1 MGEGR
6 HSRVGKESGKDVI
19 SGKIQSI
26 NCITLCPYLRLK
38 SPLLYLDVR
47 LWALGAG
54 QGTVISQ
61 AMWLLFSQRQV
72 SRDRDGPA
80 GSSQQPIFLAADG
93 WAHGLGRGEDGA
105 PATSPAPGILH
116 L

>member
-1 MGEGR
+1 M
-6 HSRVGKESGKDVI
+6 GKESGKDVI

-54 QGTVISQ
+54 AGDCNLSGHVAPVQSK
-61 AMWLLFSQRQV
+61 ASLQRLRWASWEQ
-72 SRDRDGPA
+72 PA
-80 GSSQQPIFLAADG
+80 ANIPGS
-93 WAHGLGRGEDGA
+93 
-105 PATSPAPGILH
+105 
-116 L
+116 